1 MPKRLAS
8 LMLAVALAGMASG
21 AVSLA
26 VPMPVAA
33 GSGPGPAASQSCN
46 VQAYIQQTGGTTFRA
61 SGYVYCTIAV
71 TDFQLH
77 VRATVCTFDF
87 FGCKAWGDITG
98 WWDLSPSY
106 QNGTHSYSGPWHN
119 FSEALGHRVRVV
131 VDAYYNGYGY
141 FAGTGVSAEIA
152 N

>member
-8 LMLAVALAGMASG
+8 LMFAVVLGAMASG
-21 AVSLA
+21 AISLA

-33 GSGPGPAASQSCN
+33 GSVQPAAGQSCN
-46 VQAYIQQTGGTTFRA
+46 VQAYIQQTGGTTFKA
-61 SGYVYCTIAV
+61 SGYVYCTVAV

-87 FGCKAWGDITG
+87 VGCKAWGDITG
-98 WWDLSPSY
+98 WWDLSSSY
-106 QNGTHSYSGPWHN
+106 QNGIHSYSGPWHN

-131 VDAYYNGYGY
+131 VDAYYDGYNY